1 MSSHVESVV
10 SFPSISIPSVGG
22 GLPIEVSL
30 IAQLGHGAGSQLVA
44 ASSLRQR
51 AHAAFVD
58 ELDEPSAKLAGTHFE
73 HGDPSSLYTFAVGAK
88 GHPFHRHAG
97 HRIFTAVSGSSG
109 ALLRF
114 CTATS
119 EELADDPTNFLRA
132 LRHVEIPPDSLF
144 TVRFGGGTWHQFLPL
159 RADSG
164 HPAFFALSCHTNEL
178 GGQLSEEARRMVLDD
193 GASIPSL
200 TELLPDAVQALL
212 DGMASEHMH
221 IPKASLSL
229 EAAPGS
235 LRVALCGFAR
245 RTLGKVRAL
254 IAGWGRS
261 GGFLSRTEGWQTV
274 VALDTPEADSL
285 LRDQF
290 DGGFDHEDS
299 FQLVLSERQP
309 RHVRASVLL
318 ADLLEAFVKHPP
330 GGVSRLMAFRNLLV
344 MPFGLRRSP
353 LACPVSSLLAPLDRH
368 VFAGRFPVLD
378 QRIDEDDSFAQVVL
392 GADDK
397 HLSFRSCVALRVVD
411 GRVDITLGTRVRC
424 RNTFGRMYLGLID
437 GIHRHYITPL
447 VLRVAVK
454 HAFAAANDESKRS
467 LRLDHSKAP
476 SMDRAF

>member
-1 MSSHVESVV
+1 MSSHAESVA
-10 SFPSISIPSVGG
+10 SFPSISIPSVVGG
-22 GLPIEVSL
+22 PPVEVSL

-58 ELDEPSAKLAGTHFE
+58 ELDEPSARLAGTHFE
-73 HGDPSSLYTFAVGAK
+73 HDDPSSLYTFAVGAQ

-114 CTATS
+114 STATPAQ
-119 EELADDPTNFLRA
+119 LADDPTNFLRA

-144 TVRFGGGTWHQFLPL
+144 TVRFGGGTWHQFQPL
-159 RADSG
+159 RAGSG

-178 GGQLSEEARRMVLDD
+178 GGDLSEAARRMVLDD

-200 TELLPDAVQALL
+200 TELLPVAVQALL
-212 DGMASEHMH
+212 DGMATDHVH
-221 IPKASLSL
+221 VPTASLSL

-235 LRVALCGFAR
+235 LQVTLCGFAR
-245 RTLGKVRAL
+245 RTLGKLRAL
-254 IAGWGRS
+254 VAGWGRV
-261 GGFLSRTEGWQTV
+261 GGFMSRTDGWQTV
-274 VALDTPEADSL
+274 VELDAPDADSL
-285 LRDQF
+285 LREQF
-290 DGGFDHEDS
+290 ASGVDHEDT
-299 FQLVLSERQP
+299 FRLVLAERQP

-318 ADLLEAFVKHPP
+318 ADVLEAFVQHPP
-330 GGVSRLMAFRNLLV
+330 GGVSRLMACRNVLV
-344 MPFGLRRSP
+344 TPLGLRRSP
-353 LACPVSSLLAPLDRH
+353 LACPVSSLLAPLDQH

-378 QRIDEDDSFAQVVL
+378 QRIDEDDGFAQVIL

-424 RNTFGRMYLGLID
+424 RNAFGRVYLGLID
-437 GIHRHYITPL
+437 RVHRRYISPL
-447 VLRVAVK
+447 MLRAAVA
-454 HAFAAANDESKRS
+454 HAFAAQSATQRRSK
-467 LRLDHSKAP
+467 
-476 SMDRAF
+476 SMNAGWFLPLP

>member
-1 MSSHVESVV
+1 MSSHAESVA
-10 SFPSISIPSVGG
+10 SFPSISIPSVAGG
-22 GLPIEVSL
+22 VPVEVSL

-51 AHAAFVD
+51 AHVAFVD

-73 HGDPSSLYTFAVGAK
+73 HDDPSSLYTFAVGAK

-114 CTATS
+114 CTATPAQ
-119 EELADDPTNFLRA
+119 LADDPANFLRT

-144 TVRFGGGTWHQFLPL
+144 TVRFGGGTWHQFQPL
-159 RADSG
+159 RAGSG

-178 GGQLSEEARRMVLDD
+178 GGELSEEARRVVLDD
-193 GASIPSL
+193 GANIPSL

-212 DGMASEHMH
+212 DGMATDHMH
-221 IPKASLSL
+221 VPTASLSL

-235 LRVALCGFAR
+235 LQVTLCGFAR

-254 IAGWGRS
+254 IAGWGRA

-274 VALDTPEADSL
+274 VELDAPEADSL
-285 LRDQF
+285 LREQF
-290 DGGFDHEDS
+290 ADSFDHEDS
-299 FQLVLSERQP
+299 FRLVLAERQP
-309 RHVRASVLL
+309 RHARASVLL
-318 ADLLEAFVKHPP
+318 ADLLEAFVRHPP
-330 GGVSRLMAFRNLLV
+330 GSVSRLMAFRNLLV
-344 MPFGLRRSP
+344 APLGLRRSP
-353 LACPVSSLLAPLDRH
+353 LACPVSSLLAPLDKH

-378 QRIDEDDSFAQVVL
+378 QRIDEDDSFAQVML

-424 RNTFGRMYLGLID
+424 RNAFGRVYLGLID
-437 GIHRHYITPL
+437 RVHRRYISPL
-447 VLRVAVK
+447 VLRAAVM
-454 HAFAAANDESKRS
+454 HAFVAQND
-467 LRLDHSKAP
+467 AP
-476 SMDRAF
+476 RRTAPLSEGNVA

>member
-1 MSSHVESVV
+1 MSSHAESVA
-10 SFPSISIPSVGG
+10 SFPSISIPSAADGPPV
-22 GLPIEVSL
+22 EVSL

-73 HGDPSSLYTFAVGAK
+73 HDDPSSLYTFAVGAK

-114 CTATS
+114 CTATAAQ
-119 EELADDPTNFLRA
+119 LADDPTHFLRA

-144 TVRFGGGTWHQFLPL
+144 TVRFGGGTWHQFQPL
-159 RADSG
+159 RAGSG

-178 GGQLSEEARRMVLDD
+178 GGDLPDAVRQQVLDD

-212 DGMASEHMH
+212 DGMTPGHVH
-221 IPKASLSL
+221 VPTASLSL

-235 LRVALCGFAR
+235 LQVTLCGFAR

-254 IAGWGRS
+254 LAGWGRG
-261 GGFLSRTEGWQTV
+261 GGFLSRTQGWQTV
-274 VALDTPEADSL
+274 VELDAPDTDSL
-285 LRDQF
+285 LREQF
-290 DGGFDHEDS
+290 AGAVDHEDG
-299 FQLVLSERQP
+299 FRLVLAERQP
-309 RHVRASVLL
+309 RHARASVLL
-318 ADLLEAFVKHPP
+318 ADLLDAFMKHPP
-330 GGVSRLMAFRNLLV
+330 GSVSRLMALRNLLV
-344 MPFGLRRSP
+344 MPLGLRRSP
-353 LACPVSSLLAPLDRH
+353 LACPVSSLLAPLDKR

-378 QRIDEDDSFAQVVL
+378 QRIDGDDSFAQVIL

-411 GRVDITLGTRVRC
+411 GRVDVTLGTRVRC
-424 RNTFGRMYLGLID
+424 RNAFGRVYLGLID
-437 GIHRHYITPL
+437 RVHRRYVSPL
-447 VLRVAVK
+447 VLRGAVA
-454 HAFAAANDESKRS
+454 HAFPVQDDAVLRRRPTTTS
-467 LRLDHSKAP
+467 LPTPLA
-476 SMDRAF
+476 